1 MLVNTFQKLFFE
13 VGWRCSAN
21 EGRNMRLD
29 TFASKRF
36 FIFLQG
42 DRKANAKKPH
52 KHLEISILWNLKLSA
67 EKQALQR
74 V

>member
-1 MLVNTFQKLFFE
+1 MVRFGILAAFQSRGCFLGFPLILVNTFQKLFFE

-42 DRKANAKKPH
+42 DRKANAKK
-52 KHLEISILWNLKLSA
+52 SS
-67 EKQALQR
+67 
-74 V
+74 

>member
-1 MLVNTFQKLFFE
+1 
-13 VGWRCSAN
+13 
-21 EGRNMRLD
+21 MRLD

-42 DRKANAKKPH
+42 DRKANAKKKPH

>member
-42 DRKANAKKPH
+42 DRKANAKKP
-52 KHLEISILWNLKLSA
+52 S
-67 EKQALQR
+67 
-74 V
+74 